1 MSSDCNSE
9 RGNKTKQ
16 WTRRVQES
24 GSQSARVKR
33 KRREVTKDV
42 RLKDSMDILCGLPG
56 HDKEFSFL

>member
-1 MSSDCNSE
+1 M
-9 RGNKTKQ
+9 KW

-42 RLKDSMDILCGLPG
+42 RLKDSMDILYDLPG

>member
-1 MSSDCNSE
+1 M
-9 RGNKTKQ
+9 
-16 WTRRVQES
+16 
-24 GSQSARVKR
+24 KR